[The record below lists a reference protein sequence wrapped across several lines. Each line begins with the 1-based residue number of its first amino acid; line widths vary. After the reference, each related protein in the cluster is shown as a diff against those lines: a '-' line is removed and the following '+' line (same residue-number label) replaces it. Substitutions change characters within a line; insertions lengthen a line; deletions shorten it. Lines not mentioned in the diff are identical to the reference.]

1 MLRKP
6 GSYCNIFKWDPEAV
20 GQTTHECG
28 VGAIKEAGKKLTYLL
43 ASFTA
48 KIAIR

>member
-1 MLRKP
+1 MLRQP
-6 GSYCNIFKWDPEAV
+6 GSYCNILKWDPEAV

-28 VGAIKEAGKKLTYLL
+28 VGAIEEAGKKLTYLL
-43 ASFTA
+43 DSFPD